1 MEVAFLG
8 IDLAKNIFQLH
19 GEDAE
24 GHLVL
29 QRRVRRDRLMA
40 EVEALSPCTIAI
52 EACTG
57 AFYWQRRFEAAG
69 HRVRIIAPQYVKPFC
84 RSSHNDQR

>member
-19 GEDAE
+19 GEDTG
-24 GHLVL
+24 GHVVL

-40 EVEALSPCTIAI
+40 EVEQLPPCIIAI

-57 AFYWQRRFEAAG
+57 AFYW
-69 HRVRIIAPQYVKPFC
+69 
-84 RSSHNDQR
+84 